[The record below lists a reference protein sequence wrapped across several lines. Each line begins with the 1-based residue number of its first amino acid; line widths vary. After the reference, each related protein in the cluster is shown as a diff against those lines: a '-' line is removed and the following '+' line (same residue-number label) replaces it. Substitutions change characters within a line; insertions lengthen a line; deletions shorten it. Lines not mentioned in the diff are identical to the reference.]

1 MLPRALASRLS
12 ARRPGRAR
20 PCDNPRTVDMPAS
33 PRVRLSLP
41 WIAAGIVLAAAQSML
56 VAQEAPGASTAI
68 RSAPSTATG
77 EWPTYGGDLAS
88 TKYSPLDQIT
98 GANVSRLRLAWRAP
112 SPDGVLSLTMPDG
125 SEWTTDSKTIFAE
138 LNRLDPRR
146 WRDGQPPFINNYKAT
161 PLMVGGTLFVN
172 TAASLGAAYDAA
184 TGALK
189 WVYNPKSYEA
199 GTTTMSL
206 RWNQRGVA
214 YWTDGTNERVFW
226 GTGDGWLIAVDAKT
240 GRPVKEFGVNGRVDL
255 MTGLPRAERGK
266 RDYLNALTYSVQ
278 SPPIVVN
285 DVVITP
291 AAISSL
297 VKDKEQIPGWIRG
310 FDARTGAV
318 RWTFRTVPAK
328 GEEGA
333 DTWVDGANEYAGKV
347 TVWTMMS
354 ADPALGYV
362 YLPTNTTAPD
372 FYGGHRLGNN
382 LFAESLVCLDV
393 ATGKRVWHQQ
403 LVHHGLWDYDLPAAP
418 NLIDV
423 TVNGRAIKAVA
434 QITKQGFVFTFDR
447 VTGQPVWPIAERP
460 VPASDVPGE
469 RASPTQPVP
478 SLPAPFEGQGATRDE
493 LADFTPEIRAMAEK
507 AVEGFRTGP
516 LYTPPS
522 LAGTLTRPGTTGGA
536 NWGGAAVDP
545 EAGLLYV
552 PSRNAYAVTRLARAD
567 PALNG
572 NLQFMQ
578 ATGRGPQMPEG
589 LPLFK
594 PPYSRMTA
602 IDMQT
607 GAHRWMVPTGDG
619 DRIRNHPRL
628 KPLGLGPVG
637 GDISL
642 SGPLLTKT
650 ALFYALTTG
659 GSIGGPRLVAYD
671 KASGALLGSVDLPGV
686 AIGTPMTYRVGPKQ
700 FIALTVQGPR
710 ADALP
715 ELVAFAL
722 P

>member
-1 MLPRALASRLS
+1 
-12 ARRPGRAR
+12 
-20 PCDNPRTVDMPAS
+20 MPAS
-33 PRVRLSLP
+33 PRVPLSLP
-41 WIAAGIVLAAAQSML
+41 WIAAGLVLAAAQGLL
-56 VAQEAPGASTAI
+56 VAQVAPGASAVV
-68 RSAPSTATG
+68 RSAPSTAAG

-125 SEWTTDSKTIFAE
+125 SEWTADAKTIFAE
-138 LNRLDPRR
+138 LNRLDPKR
-146 WRDGQPPFINNYKAT
+146 WRDGQPPAINNYKAT
-161 PLMVGGTLFVN
+161 PLMVGGTLYVN
-172 TAASLGAAYDAA
+172 TPASVGAAYDAA

-214 YWTDGTNERVFW
+214 YWTDGANERVYW

-255 MTGLPRAERGK
+255 MTGLPRAERGR

-278 SPPIVVN
+278 SPPIVVK

-297 VKDKEQIPGWIRG
+297 VKDKEQIPGWIRA

-333 DTWVDGANEYAGKV
+333 DTWVDGANEYVGKV

-418 NLIDV
+418 NLLDV
-423 TVNGRAIKAVA
+423 TVGGRAIKAVA

-447 VTGQPVWPIAERP
+447 VTGHPVWPIVERP

-478 SLPAPFEGQGATRDE
+478 SLPAPFEGQGTTRDA
-493 LADFTPEIRAMAEK
+493 LADFTPAIREMAEK
-507 AVEGFRTGP
+507 AVAAFRTGP

-522 LAGTLTRPGTTGGA
+522 LAGTITRPGTTGGA

-545 EAGLLYV
+545 ETGLLYV
-552 PSRNAYAVTRLARAD
+552 PSRNAYAVTRLAKTD

-578 ATGRGPQMPEG
+578 ASGRGPQMPEG

-659 GSIGGPRLVAYD
+659 GSNGGPRLVAYD

-686 AIGTPMTYRVGPKQ
+686 AIGTPMTYRVGTKQ

-710 ADALP
+710 ADAVP
-715 ELVAFAL
+715 ELVAYAL